1 MKTNNRL
8 LAITIRLP
16 DSTLSQLT
24 DVSEIVRKER
34 NLIEHLPRQALV
46 QEAIE
51 DFIKKHIPQSK

>member
-1 MKTNNRL
+1 MKFDLTP
-8 LAITIRLP
+8 ITIRLP
-16 DSTLSQLT
+16 DTTLSQLS

-51 DFIKKHIPQSK
+51 DYIKKYLVK